1 MKVVGKDCTLQ
12 CDWTALQAEGFEIHA
27 FLPKPTAIGSKVSN
41 HGAFVSIDGRPISSR
56 RGTVKQMVT
65 AFKARL
71 RKMSPSVSC
80 VKDPFICVNIV
91 CPPDSY
97 DPNIEPA
104 KDDVMFENDE
114 VILDVFNRLLNT
126 YYPETAMVPA
136 NGNLPVSA
144 QQRQSAEA
152 EVLPRR
158 MCTPTQEHDA
168 DSNPIDGASAS
179 DSHGQPPWRSS
190 MYGIDE
196 DDMHFIQDGQPP
208 IVEEE
213 EGVRAAEVSNPWTI
227 ARMNAAVKPR
237 RPIVVNPL
245 LSPAKSQCGLSSQN
259 STTTVNAPRQDLY
272 MDPLTPQSLSKV
284 RTSNQLDDELVGSI
298 TYKVPH
304 LRCEKAHDVG
314 NHDQSGSPLMRVS
327 EVPSPTNG
335 ILTCFSGS
343 NHRKFDSKI
352 SGDDNIVSAAQRT
365 HFPKTSISHQK
376 RQRRQ
381 VASVNKPY
389 ALAIPATED
398 RDTWFGQ
405 PMAGSGSQSKSRQIS
420 RPKVQGAAVFSSER
434 IPSPR
439 RRVVNTTD
447 RTMANQLYSEDN
459 TNIRD
464 FFVRVSEREHGT
476 VSPRLSMPTV
486 SSPRRSHRE
495 ISESP
500 GDLGEQLRA
509 YAERASP
516 TRASS
521 LSATSILLDAGDGQV
536 YQHSHPSTICMQP
549 SFMGN
554 ERQSP
559 LLDMPAYPPTVMS
572 CHRNEEQ
579 SGNSKA
585 MEAHFKNIEAR
596 ETLHLSQHIP
606 SIHTIAPRI
615 PLLPK
620 NPTKPSSR
628 RRRRTTDGLE
638 RTKSSRLPLERV
650 PRGYHIQNLIQP
662 MQLTIATL
670 TQATC
675 NLDMRLNSLEWGRLA
690 DADSKKCF
698 AEPALVGRVTMW
710 TVRLDG
716 LLDALFGRR
725 SDVDT
730 ICLLHEGVQRGLE
743 QRNEEGLGSPGILHA
758 GLAGG
763 GVIDGVVGTGGK
775 AGVDVDDDVVC
786 TTLGDGI
793 VDVDDG
799 RDQSVQVKKADDGN
813 VSLDMSQFLNLDADV
828 PVSTV
833 EEVAMPNLVQSDEEF
848 AKEIDDDML
857 LEL

>member
-1 MKVVGKDCTLQ
+1 
-12 CDWTALQAEGFEIHA
+12 
-27 FLPKPTAIGSKVSN
+27 
-41 HGAFVSIDGRPISSR
+41 
-56 RGTVKQMVT
+56 
-65 AFKARL
+65 
-71 RKMSPSVSC
+71 
-80 VKDPFICVNIV
+80 
-91 CPPDSY
+91 
-97 DPNIEPA
+97 
-104 KDDVMFENDE
+104 
-114 VILDVFNRLLNT
+114 
-126 YYPETAMVPA
+126 
-136 NGNLPVSA
+136 
-144 QQRQSAEA
+144 
-152 EVLPRR
+152 
-158 MCTPTQEHDA
+158 
-168 DSNPIDGASAS
+168 
-179 DSHGQPPWRSS
+179 
-190 MYGIDE
+190 
-196 DDMHFIQDGQPP
+196 
-208 IVEEE
+208 
-213 EGVRAAEVSNPWTI
+213 
-227 ARMNAAVKPR
+227 
-237 RPIVVNPL
+237 
-245 LSPAKSQCGLSSQN
+245 
-259 STTTVNAPRQDLY
+259 
-272 MDPLTPQSLSKV
+272 
-284 RTSNQLDDELVGSI
+284 
-298 TYKVPH
+298 
-304 LRCEKAHDVG
+304 
-314 NHDQSGSPLMRVS
+314 
-327 EVPSPTNG
+327 
-335 ILTCFSGS
+335 
-343 NHRKFDSKI
+343 
-352 SGDDNIVSAAQRT
+352 
-365 HFPKTSISHQK
+365 
-376 RQRRQ
+376 
-381 VASVNKPY
+381 
-389 ALAIPATED
+389 
-398 RDTWFGQ
+398 
-405 PMAGSGSQSKSRQIS
+405 
-420 RPKVQGAAVFSSER
+420 
-434 IPSPR
+434 
-439 RRVVNTTD
+439 
-447 RTMANQLYSEDN
+447 
-459 TNIRD
+459 
-464 FFVRVSEREHGT
+464 
-476 VSPRLSMPTV
+476 
-486 SSPRRSHRE
+486 
-495 ISESP
+495 
-500 GDLGEQLRA
+500 
-509 YAERASP
+509 
-516 TRASS
+516 
-521 LSATSILLDAGDGQV
+521 
-536 YQHSHPSTICMQP
+536 MQP